1 MRKTVLFALVAV
13 ILVLGGATGMLYGKY
28 KKSQADYSAMQ
39 ASEETAR
46 NRYANTIDAI
56 AEIQD
61 SLNAIALGDANV
73 KMNQGGGEG
82 QISTPNGKDAL
93 DRISLL
99 RAGIDRS
106 KRRIQQLESHAAEQV
121 EHCTWRLPRRHLK
134 HGRFPSNPP
143 VGNWTNT
150 TRPPLTL
157 REHHV
162 SASWALRAPGR
173 QFGNG
178 ANGALRGSAADAAP
192 TISSQSAASA

>member
-1 MRKTVLFALVAV
+1 MIRVVRSPPEPRGESSSPLTLDPQQNRHPGHSNWAATMGETSMRKTVLFALVAV

-28 KKSQADYSAMQ
+28 KKSQADYSSMQ

-73 KMNQGGGEG
+73 KMNEGGEG

-106 KRRIQQLESHAAEQV
+106 KRRIQQ
-121 EHCTWRLPRRHLK
+121 
-134 HGRFPSNPP
+134 
-143 VGNWTNT
+143 
-150 TRPPLTL
+150 
-157 REHHV
+157 
-162 SASWALRAPGR
+162 
-173 QFGNG
+173 
-178 ANGALRGSAADAAP
+178 
-192 TISSQSAASA
+192 